1 MEHHTTPEGEPALNH
16 TRERHSAPG
25 ETAKV
30 RRERLR
36 YVGVALLVAS
46 ALLWMAVLGVPLLPL
61 AAGWKVGI
69 GTAIVVVAEVAFWLS
84 ALILGREVVWRYRRY
99 LNPRNWGKSGGDR

>member
-1 MEHHTTPEGEPALNH
+1 LTQ
-16 TRERHSAPG
+16 TRERHSTPG
-25 ETAKV
+25 ETEKA
-30 RRERLR
+30 RSERLR
-36 YVGVALLVAS
+36 YLGVALLVAS
-46 ALLWMAVLGVPLLPL
+46 ALLWVAVLAVPLLPL

-99 LNPRNWGKSGGDR
+99 LNPRNWGKSGEDR